1 MNKVSAALIAS
12 VFLILL
18 AVPQEIG
25 ATLIPDN
32 YWGAGGWNSST
43 GTVIPGDRDVRG
55 PDFIY
60 DITAVEV
67 AFADTLLEVT
77 IQSNLFLYWQ
87 AGLPFIEAPGD
98 LFISTDG
105 WNPDGSAA
113 SSHNEDYFGNGEQW
127 EAVIHLSGLF
137 SGSSGLS
144 SGGTATLFAVD
155 DSSIVH
161 GGPDELQE
169 TWYDPG
175 DTEVPLDE
183 GSWILNDED
192 QDGQIDSMVITMDLD
207 SLDPGPEIGLHWTDT
222 GANDVIEGG
231 VPVAV
236 TPVPEPAA
244 MVLFGAGLAG
254 LAGFAGKK
262 RHR

>member
-1 MNKVSAALIAS
+1 MNKIGAALIAGVLS
-12 VFLILL
+12 IPL
-18 AVPQEIG
+18 AATQEAG
-25 ATLIPDN
+25 AIPIIDN
-32 YWGAGGWNSST
+32 YWGASGWNSST

-55 PDFIY
+55 PGFIY
-60 DITAVEV
+60 DITAMEV

-77 IQSNLFLYWQ
+77 IRSNLFLYWQ

-105 WNPDGSAA
+105 WNPDGTAA
-113 SSHNEDYFGNGEQW
+113 TSYNEDYFGNGEQW

-137 SGSSGLS
+137 SGPSGLS
-144 SGGTATLFAVD
+144 SGGAATLFAVD
-155 DSSIVH
+155 DSSIVY

-175 DTEVPLDE
+175 DTEISLGE
-183 GSWILNDED
+183 GSWTLEDED
-192 QDGQIDSMVITMDLD
+192 QNGATDSIVITMDLD
-207 SLDPGPEIGLHWTDT
+207 SLDPGAEIGLHWTDT

-236 TPVPEPAA
+236 APVPEPAT

-254 LAGFAGKK
+254 LAGFARKK